1 MLDYMTK
8 QYYNKI
14 KINQKIEIIILFII
28 IYYIYTWLHLVIK
41 DF

>member
-14 KINQKIEIIILFII
+14 KINNKIEIIILLLLLYII
-28 IYYIYTWLHLVIK
+28 LKCYC
-41 DF
+41 